1 MIDLNVEGTIRF
13 DPQEEDLEG
22 RIAELMED
30 GEHDPD
36 DARKEAIRII
46 LGELIG
52 HTGFQIEYW
61 DEIGA

>member
-1 MIDLNVEGTIRF
+1 MIDLSVEGTIRF

-30 GEHDPD
+30 GERDPD
-36 DARKEAIRII
+36 DARHEAIRII